1 MKRDYYI
8 VFTFYGPLL
17 ARSKYS
23 YIVGLEGKNSKDFF
37 YSKVVVSGP
46 GNCYLTFIAVDLLST
61 SEYVLLKEYT
71 TGLIPIIFAYQSKKK
86 KKKKLRMSHS
96 PKETRCVIIFHTFI
110 IFYTTS
116 VDRKKINILA
126 YRYTGRGLAA
136 EG

>member
-1 MKRDYYI
+1 ML
-8 VFTFYGPLL
+8 TFYSPLF

-23 YIVGLEGKNSKDFF
+23 YIVGLEGKNSKDLL

-46 GNCYLTFIAVDLLST
+46 GNCCLTFRAVDLLST

-71 TGLIPIIFAYQSKKK
+71 TGFIPIIFAYQSKKK
-86 KKKKLRMSHS
+86 QKNPRMSHS
-96 PKETRCVIIFHTFI
+96 PIEIRCVIIFHNFI

-116 VDRKKINILA
+116 IDRKKINILA
-126 YRYTGRGLAA
+126 YRYIGRGLAA